1 MLFSGLVVCYFI
13 TFKQSTKPL
22 NNQTTKPPN
31 NQTTIQNTS
40 TYEIHICQVAF
51 NAYPQTVIASAGSP
65 LTSSYLVTVAYRWK
79 RKVGYPYLREHTP
92 PFSYPFVYKA
102 GCLREDCLL
111 AASHFPCNLN
121 SATL

>member
-1 MLFSGLVVCYFI
+1 MELSRQMLLLTAVNYGSYYLHI
-13 TFKQSTKPL
+13 T
-22 NNQTTKPPN
+22 
-31 NQTTIQNTS
+31 
-40 TYEIHICQVAF
+40 
-51 NAYPQTVIASAGSP
+51 YPQTVIASAGSP

-111 AASHFPCNLN
+111 AASHFPCNM
-121 SATL
+121 THKH